1 MLIPVCHYYKL
12 RGFKLY
18 TILSTNCQLQVFLFA
33 NAMISFYI
41 KMQRI
46 SLHVATVSSICLD
59 LHSKRGHPSSKFL
72 NVFECKII
80 MACVFFS
87 AKQSIA
93 NALFH
98 NVRFYVYILCFHQLM
113 SLE

>member
-33 NAMISFYI
+33 NAMILFYI

-59 LHSKRGHPSSKFL
+59 LHSQRGHPSSKFL

-80 MACVFFS
+80 IACVFFRLN
-87 AKQSIA
+87 K
-93 NALFH
+93 ALLMHFFIMY
-98 NVRFYVYILCFHQLM
+98 VFMFTFYVFT
-113 SLE
+113 S